1 MDVENVNERPT
12 VSSSAV
18 VDWAAAFQS
27 PEFCSGLQT
36 VVAGAIAKTIG
47 ARGSTELSVT
57 ALEQMGEVCPTATV
71 SAPEAHATT
80 EGVSSAGTT
89 FLTNSSGYPSV
100 LASPSELVELHQ
112 QTRALMFQGIASS
125 TRRTYSSAQRKFL
138 EFCHWSQSV
147 HPNGSPLPA
156 SEWTLM
162 LFASHLSNTI
172 KASSIKVYLA
182 AIRSLHLENGFP
194 NPLANC
200 LRLERVIPGIKRCQG
215 TSKGAH

>member
-1 MDVENVNERPT
+1 MLLDSNSLLWRNTCP
-12 VSSSAV
+12 
-18 VDWAAAFQS
+18 
-27 PEFCSGLQT
+27 
-36 VVAGAIAKTIG
+36 
-47 ARGSTELSVT
+47 ARKMRLLIPCLVLT
-57 ALEQMGEVCPTATV
+57 CRC
-71 SAPEAHATT
+71 
-80 EGVSSAGTT
+80 SSAGTT
-89 FLTNSSGYPSV
+89 FPTNSSGYPSV

-138 EFCHWSQSV
+138 EFCHWNQSV

-156 SEWTLM
+156 TEWTLM

-172 KASSIKVYLA
+172 KASSIKVYIA

-200 LRLERVIPGIKRCQG
+200 LRLERVIRGIKRCQG
-215 TSKGAH
+215 TSKPKRLPSYCCSALAH